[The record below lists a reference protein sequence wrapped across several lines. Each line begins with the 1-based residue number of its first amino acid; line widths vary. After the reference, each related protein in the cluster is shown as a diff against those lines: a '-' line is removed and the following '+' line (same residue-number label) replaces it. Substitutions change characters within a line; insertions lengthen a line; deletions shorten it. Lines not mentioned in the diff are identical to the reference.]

1 MDKDANDQKREEDWK
16 ERYAFLLKCKRH
28 PVQKDRMLSEYKAML
43 KRHGRPQGYHSLGER
58 KRSIIYFHFIS
69 FLSLITVSARPAEQC
84 QDRSTIVMKNNPT
97 GASEM
102 KVTLVISDNDSLP
115 VGVNIKPANKL
126 QSSSVVGP
134 TKKHVEVHQSILH
147 MQKEWLHTHCF

>member
-1 MDKDANDQKREEDWK
+1 MDKDANDQKREEDRR
-16 ERYAFLLKCKRH
+16 ERYAFLVNCKRH
-28 PVQKDRMLSEYKAML
+28 PIKKDRMLSEYMAML
-43 KRHGRPQGYHSLGER
+43 KRHGGRQGHHSLGER

-84 QDRSTIVMKNNPT
+84 KDRSTIVVKNDPT

-115 VGVNIKPANKL
+115 VGVNIEPANKP

-134 TKKHVEVHQSILH
+134 TQKHVEVHQSIVRL
-147 MQKEWLHTHCF
+147 QKEWLQTHCF